1 VRKPLGPN
9 EYPVLPGI
17 SSIWPRALSRKVGVK
32 LVERNQVLPHG
43 LEQQPLTY
51 TLEFIVVSMFRKH
64 GEKTHESLLR
74 NMHTLCKWCPVRA
87 VQLSAVEMSEGL
99 VSLCPSPL
107 PLHHPQ
113 VSQPRLVTSLVQA
126 LVEVLRAS
134 QKVYIDSPPP
144 GQIPWRRPRPSS
156 LAFHIV
162 HCLRFLTWYQGWV
175 WTNDVLIRAYLWP
188 LLQQWNSNAD
198 SVREATVVC
207 IMRLIG

>member
-1 VRKPLGPN
+1 MINRYCPLGFSLTGA
-9 EYPVLPGI
+9 YV
-17 SSIWPRALSRKVGVK
+17 SSSFL
-32 LVERNQVLPHG
+32 Q
-43 LEQQPLTY
+43 
-51 TLEFIVVSMFRKH
+51 
-64 GEKTHESLLR
+64 LLR
-74 NMHTLCKWCPVRA
+74 NMHTLCKWSPVRA

-99 VSLCPSPL
+99 VSLIIFCPSPL

-113 VSQPRLVTSLVQA
+113 VSQPRLVTSLVRA

-162 HCLRFLTWYQGWV
+162 HCLRLLTWYQGWV

-188 LLQQWNSNAD
+188 LLQQWNTNVD